1 MPECQSRTRHA
12 RGKGSERKGGAGDLR
27 LLIDVLTNRN
37 CGCEIHDIGCFAAI
51 AQSFGFHATRI
62 IIDQRLLLRYS
73 SPSEYIKKSQAG
85 LEEAPRRLVG
95 FQQHKLAPRFP
106 PMHNQN
112 SLLVQRCIP
121 LPHNGHSL
129 YVQ

>member
-12 RGKGSERKGGAGDLR
+12 RDKGNERKGGAGDLR

-62 IIDQRLLLRYS
+62 IIDQRLLRYS

-85 LEEAPRRLVG
+85 LEEALRRLAG
-95 FQQHKLAPRFP
+95 LQQHKLVPRFP
-106 PMHNQN
+106 PVHNQN
-112 SLLVQRCIP
+112 GLLVQRCIP
-121 LPHNGHSL
+121 LPHNAQL